1 MLRLTL
7 GIILTL
13 VGGVVAIIGLLGALN
28 ELVSLYSS
36 AMNDPLAADAPEG
49 KAVGAAM
56 FRWAIIGAVGVP
68 FLLVGSV
75 LLKLSLFQRLRGR
88 RGR

>member
-1 MLRLTL
+1 MRLTL

-13 VGGVVAIIGLLGALN
+13 IGGVVAIIGLLGALN

-36 AMNDPLAADAPEG
+36 AMNDPLAADALRARPS
-49 KAVGAAM
+49 AAM

-68 FLLVGSV
+68 FLLVG
-75 LLKLSLFQRLRGR
+75 RCC
-88 RGR
+88 

>member
-1 MLRLTL
+1 MRLTL
-7 GIILTL
+7 GILLTIVGGAVVL
-13 VGGVVAIIGLLGALN
+13 VGLFGALS
-28 ELVSLYSS
+28 ELIGLYSS

-49 KAVGAAM
+49 RAVGAAM
-56 FRWAIIGAVGVP
+56 FRWAVVGAVGVP
-68 FLLVGSV
+68 LLLVGSV

>member
-1 MLRLTL
+1 MRLTL
-7 GIILTL
+7 GILLTL
-13 VGGVVAIIGLLGALN
+13 VGGAVVLVGLFGALSELIGLYA
-28 ELVSLYSS
+28 S

-56 FRWAIIGAVGVP
+56 FRWAIVGAVGVP

-88 RGR
+88 RNR

>member
-1 MLRLTL
+1 MRLTL
-7 GIILTL
+7 GILFSLI
-13 VGGVVAIIGLLGALN
+13 GAAVAIVGLFGALS
-28 ELVSLYSS
+28 ELIGLYSS
-36 AMNDPLAADAPEG
+36 ALADPLAADAPEG

-56 FRWAIIGAVGVP
+56 FRWAIIGAFGVP

>member
-1 MLRLTL
+1 MRLTL
-7 GIILTL
+7 GILLTL
-13 VGGVVAIIGLLGALN
+13 FGGAVALVGLFGALS
-28 ELVSLYSS
+28 ELVGLYSS

-56 FRWAIIGAVGVP
+56 FRWAVVGAVGVP

-75 LLKLSLFQRLRGR
+75 LLKLSFFQRLRAR